1 MKNYYRT
8 YADIDLDAIRGNI
21 QNMQKG
27 LNKGAKTCAVIKADG
42 YGHGAIELADNLKD
56 IVDFFAVACMEEAM
70 ELRRNGVTLPILIL
84 AYTHPSCYE
93 EAIRE
98 GIRLTIYDL
107 ESAQK
112 LSKEA
117 KKWNKTAK
125 IHIKINTGM
134 NRIGFKPTEE
144 AETIIQKISQLKGI
158 EIEGIFTHLHSADE
172 TDLASAKEQIRT
184 FRRFTDDLRA
194 MGIDI
199 PIRHCANSAAT
210 IRIKEAGFDMVRMGI
225 SLYGLYPSSHV
236 TKLKLLPGLSW
247 YSHVTM
253 VKQIEKGDTVGYG
266 ATFTA
271 KQKMQIATVSVG
283 YADGYL
289 RNLSNKGHVLIKGQ
303 KAKILGN
310 VCMDQIMVDVT
321 RIKDVK
327 VDDEVVLIGRSGNQI
342 ITMEAL
348 AGLGGTINYE
358 FACGL
363 SRRVTRRYLQKGKV
377 VSIRESC

>member
-1 MKNYYRT
+1 MRNYYRT
-8 YADIDLDAIRGNI
+8 YADIDLDAIRSNI

-27 LNKGAKTCAVIKADG
+27 LEKGVRTCAVIKADG
-42 YGHGAIELADNLKD
+42 YGHGAIELAEYLKD
-56 IVDFFAVACMEEAM
+56 ITDFFAVACMEEAL
-70 ELRRNGVTLPILIL
+70 ELRRNGVTHPILIL
-84 AYTHPSCYE
+84 GYTHPSYFE
-93 EAIRE
+93 EAIRDE
-98 GIRLTIYDL
+98 IRLTIYDL
-107 ESAQK
+107 DSAQR

-117 KKWNKTAK
+117 QKWNKTAK

-134 NRIGFKPTEE
+134 NRIGFKPDE
-144 AETIIQKISQLKGI
+144 AAKAVIQKISQLKGI
-158 EIEGIFTHLHSADE
+158 EIEGIFTHLHSADD
-172 TDLASAKEQIRT
+172 TDLTSANEQVRI
-184 FRRFTDDLRA
+184 FRQFTDDLRE
-194 MGIDI
+194 MGIVI

-210 IRIKEAGFDMVRMGI
+210 IRMKEAGFDMVRMGI
-225 SLYGLYPSSHV
+225 SMYGLYPSSHV
-236 TKLKLLPGLSW
+236 TKLKLFPGLSW

-253 VKQIEKGDTVGYG
+253 VKQIQKGDTVGYG
-266 ATFTA
+266 ATFTS
-271 KQKMQIATVSVG
+271 KQKMTIATVSVG

-289 RNLSNKGHVLIKGQ
+289 RNLSNKGYVLIKGQ

-327 VDDEVVLIGRSGNQI
+327 IDEEVVLIGRSGNQV

-358 FACGL
+358 FACGF
-363 SRRVTRRYLQKGKV
+363 SRRVTRRYLRKGKV